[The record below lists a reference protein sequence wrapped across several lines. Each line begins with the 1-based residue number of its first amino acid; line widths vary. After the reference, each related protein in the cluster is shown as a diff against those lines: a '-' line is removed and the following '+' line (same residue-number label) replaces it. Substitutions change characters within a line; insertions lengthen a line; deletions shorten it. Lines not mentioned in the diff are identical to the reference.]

1 MSATHEIRRASPVP
15 SLAVALGRAD
25 TEPHP
30 DNIPELAPDEEGM
43 GEPALRP

>member
-1 MSATHEIRRASPVP
+1 MGVAHEIRRASPVL

-30 DNIPELAPDEEGM
+30 GNILELAPDEEGM
-43 GEPALRP
+43 GEPALRS